1 MKFPKRPKK
10 LLLNILTIYLI
21 IPVVFLSFCLIYA
34 SINVNILE
42 NQTNTSIISIDNNE
56 NISESN
62 KIIISELKNIN
73 YKIDGYSSY
82 NFIINFFIGI
92 SIYAI
97 LATLSTIVILLKL
110 IKIEIKKRKQ
120 NEISKNT

>member
-110 IKIEIKKRKQ
+110 IKIETKKRKQ